1 MNATTNQ
8 VYLVDDEP
16 AVLKALS
23 RLLRASGFQVRAFNS
38 VAEFLAQFQPEAPA
52 CLVLDLTMPGYNGLE
67 LQQQLALH
75 HDPLPVI
82 FLSAHGDVPATVQA
96 MKTGAVDFLTKPVD
110 EQVLVNTIHEAL
122 RRGRE
127 ARAKYVELADFQKRL
142 ATLTPRERE
151 VLEHVV
157 TGKLNKQIGGAL
169 GAKEKTIKVH
179 RGRVMEKMGVHSLA
193 ELVRLTERT
202 GLVAPPQSGADY
214 QSIPTSPAPSKR
226 PSSPAN

>member
-1 MNATTNQ
+1 MNAITNQ

-23 RLLRASGFQVRAFNS
+23 RLLRSAGFQVRVFNS
-38 VAEFLAQFQPEAPA
+38 VAEFLAQYRPDAPA
-52 CLVLDLTMPGYNGLE
+52 CLVLDLSMPGSGGLE
-67 LQQQLALH
+67 LQQWLALR

-82 FLSAHGDVPATVQA
+82 FLSAHGDVPATARA

-110 EQVLVNTIHEAL
+110 APVLVNTIHEAL
-122 RRGRE
+122 RRGHETR
-127 ARAKYVELADFQKRL
+127 ARFAERADFQRRL
-142 ATLTPRERE
+142 DTLTPRERE

-157 TGKLNKQIGGAL
+157 TGELNKQIGNVL

-193 ELVRLTERT
+193 ELVRMTERA
-202 GLVAPPQSGADY
+202 GLETPLQSQSQRFFNAARKVAY
-214 QSIPTSPAPSKR
+214 
-226 PSSPAN
+226 

>member
-1 MNATTNQ
+1 MNATPGQ

-23 RLLRASGFQVRAFNS
+23 RLLRSAGFEVRTFNS
-38 VAEFLAQFQPEAPA
+38 VAEFLAQYRPEVFA
-52 CLVLDLTMPGYNGLE
+52 CLVLDLSMPGCNGLE
-67 LQQQLALH
+67 LQQQLAQR
-75 HDPLPVI
+75 HDLLPVI
-82 FLSAHGDVPATVQA
+82 FLSAHGDVPATVRA

-110 EQVLVNTIHEAL
+110 EQVLVNTIDEAL

-127 ARAKYVELADFQKRL
+127 ARAKFAGLADFQKRL

-157 TGKLNKQIGGAL
+157 TGELNKQIGSAL

-179 RGRVMEKMGVHSLA
+179 RGRVMGKMGVHSLA
-193 ELVRLTERT
+193 ELVRLAERT
-202 GLVAPPQSGADY
+202 GLGALPQSGCWT
-214 QSIPTSPAPSKR
+214 PVNPGVPAPSKR
-226 PSSPAN
+226 PSSPAI

>member
-1 MNATTNQ
+1 MNAGTEQ

-16 AVLKALS
+16 AVLKGLS
-23 RLLRASGFQVRAFNS
+23 RLLRSAGFRVLAFHS
-38 VAEFLAQFQPEAPA
+38 AAEFLAQYQPDSPA
-52 CLVLDLTMPGYNGLE
+52 CLVLDLSMPGYTGLE
-67 LQQQLALH
+67 LQQWLAQL

-82 FLSAHGDVPATVQA
+82 FLSGHGDVPATVRA

-110 EQVLVNTIHEAL
+110 DETLLAAIHEAL

-127 ARAKYVELADFQKRL
+127 LRIKFSELAVFQQRL

-157 TGKLNKQIGGAL
+157 AGELNKQIGGAL
-169 GAKEKTIKVH
+169 GTTEKTVKVH

-193 ELVRLTERT
+193 ELVRLAERA
-202 GLVAPPQSGADY
+202 GLSALPH
-214 QSIPTSPAPSKR
+214 SPAGNPIN
-226 PSSPAN
+226 PATAVTWKSAGHSAT